1 MAGAHKSG
9 RWRMPGGAYFV
20 IGDNRASSCDS
31 RTWGG
36 VPKKNLIGEVFLTY
50 WPPNRIA
57 IHAVWL
63 PLLAL
68 LPFRRRRRS

>member
-31 RTWGG
+31 RFWGS
-36 VPKKNLIGEVFLTY
+36 VPASQLIGRVVKIFGQG
-50 WPPNRIA
+50 
-57 IHAVWL
+57 
-63 PLLAL
+63 
-68 LPFRRRRRS
+68 